1 MGLLVVDAVALLRQ
15 EEPVVAAVLEPHLV
29 ERQALERVQRGAAG
43 GAPPLP
49 PAGGAPELAG
59 GAAPAAGQRGGAAG
73 AAVADAVAAVADEV
87 APLRL
92 RLLRIP
98 AI

>member
-15 EEPVVAAVLEPHLV
+15 EEPVVAAVLEPLLV
-29 ERQALERVQRGAAG
+29 ERQALERVHEEQPEVHLRY
-43 GAPPLP
+43 PPLVERRNWQ
-49 PAGGAPELAG
+49 AARLQQLDNAEVRLAP
-59 GAAPAAGQRGGAAG
+59 
-73 AAVADAVAAVADEV
+73 VADAVAVDEV

-92 RLLRIP
+92 QLLRIP